1 MMIIGFSTAADEGFG
16 VPHAYA
22 VIVAGV
28 VVVAVSIVHFMTTKR
43 NAIIPARVFR
53 SRTPL
58 FFIIASFFNSL
69 MFMPVNFLLPEFFQ
83 GVSGVRCLVTL
94 SVTFRSDCMKLNSTP
109 GSGRQCLGLWYC
121 PRALLRGRGRLSSH
135 RFVHLPRRPHPDG
148 NLLA

>member
-28 VVVAVSIVHFMTTKR
+28 VVVAASIVHFMTTKR

-83 GVSGVRCLVTL
+83 GVSG
-94 SVTFRSDCMKLNSTP
+94 
-109 GSGRQCLGLWYC
+109 GR
-121 PRALLRGRGRLSSH
+121 
-135 RFVHLPRRPHPDG
+135 RFVIVISS
-148 NLLA
+148 